1 MLAEEMPNA
10 RFVEARSILEWR
22 ATPDRL
28 NQEAVAFVTQCW
40 SARDIEPGLSSGR
53 AGS

>member
-1 MLAEEMPNA
+1 MLADEMPNA
-10 RFVEARSILEWR
+10 RFVEARSIVEWR

-28 NQEAVAFVTQCW
+28 NQEAVTFVTQCW
-40 SARDIEPGLSSGR
+40 SARDIEPGRSSGR

>member
-1 MLAEEMPNA
+1 MLAEELVAA

-28 NQEAVAFVTQCW
+28 DEIAVAFVGECF
-40 SARDIEPGLSSGR
+40 DLPGSRSLGR
-53 AGS
+53 